1 MKNSIFSRMICVVLV
16 LFYTGT
22 MVPASTWKEL
32 GQSAKSTMDIYLDKA
47 ELSQSQSDWEMYVDT
62 GFALACNVW
71 ENETGF
77 EEEKSSIKEEL
88 NQSIQE
94 RYEKWLKKIINARVE
109 SNYSALK
116 ALLDKEEENYVLE
129 GTDILADKEKL
140 EQWKS
145 HAEGII
151 EEYLKTLDLNLDDF
165 EGEMR
170 QSYADSSIKSLKKE
184 MENLAELSYTRLLV
198 KLNATI
204 KKNAILDAEEA
215 AKAVL
220 QDVVAEATDKINA
233 QMDSLFSS
241 LETQLKNPTD
251 TNFDSDSF
259 LEQFKALY
267 NQGLDSWAQAENEFL
282 KDRTDWETSANDTYN
297 EACTVWTAALEE
309 LQTRRTEWNT
319 QITTKIKD
327 LETQINTLKSDY
339 SDEIQL
345 VLSQYTDSLETQK
358 QTYLDYSV
366 ALTENYY
373 NLRNLLLTSIG
384 SVKDW
389 ANMWSEKYNGIY
401 SYWKT
406 EDAGDFKDDIDTFI
420 KNEETNYIKKI
431 IDSIQNFDG
440 ANVKDDDIQKVIDAQ
455 NEILS
460 AYLFKLK
467 NIFTKNYN
475 SYKKTLE
482 SWEQTINNVLD
493 EYFNVYQVEKATFIF
508 TKDKPLRENS
518 QYKWFVEKYLDRLGI
533 DNPDYT
539 ENSKNQYEKLLH
551 LDIEQ
556 CLQSED
562 GLTFLEEL
570 IKDLYRFGYR
580 GYTNYYTKEE
590 LEQIASEASSSD
602 EDDEEEDNVDIEW
615 EALLSFIDNAKET
628 YSIFM
633 PFYNNK
639 DFCEKIDLLYEE
651 SCKKE
656 DFTDLDV
663 FIEQVKGSSI
673 LKNDKNF
680 EITSGFIQAQKSLTG
695 WFESII
701 QIKEKINDAL
711 QVIKNFPALVLQGTE
726 GAQDSITVSELLPS
740 AVDLQI
746 LQIQNTIN
754 ILKEEEQIAQAV
766 KDYDELPLDQRK
778 TTEELEEAAKNAHDA
793 YDSAHAEWLLLKEG
807 STDEKGNKTSGL
819 EYLKGQI
826 QQTSQAVNNAEQK
839 LAAAKAELEN
849 ATLAYKSELAKTKLN
864 YQEVFLTKVKNELI
878 DFNAKLTEA
887 LASATSELNYWKDRS
902 DEANQETAKKENL
915 SYLAA
920 LVSTKNNIDSLETAL
935 NSDNPQIDGEL
946 FNDGLIALYKEN
958 IQKIIDAK
966 ASVSKSEDEN
976 YKKEAQ
982 SVINKT
988 VQKLLKSMRALYETK
1003 VNAAN
1008 ENSEPKYE
1016 TARSFMFYQ
1025 DFDPEYDDE
1034 DDYDM
1039 ITNTELY
1046 TNETFNNLLSNFN
1059 LICSSVNSIYSN
1071 NKKSYKNDGASHSIK
1086 SLCSSY
1092 DKYRSDFGEKLKSV
1106 DLVLEVENDFDTA
1119 LQNFLTGINE
1129 LKNTEEYLR
1138 LNSEQ
1143 KQTLECYFI
1152 SLLDMASYNYVKNN
1166 RKVLENDTGTIK
1178 ENPEDETSQDL
1189 TVDAW
1194 SIREKIEHLTKN
1206 TETSDYVLSFYTM
1219 VLSHYYRNELLW
1231 NDALVALDFETTV
1244 NMVLTDDSKKS
1255 EYRAS
1260 YQENIKDIEKRINDY
1275 YSAKVESLYK
1285 FFTLSEK
1292 EYKKIESTGLG
1303 SSEDIEQKE
1312 NNLFSAAVTL
1322 AQSVD
1327 ALDSYN
1333 VKKTEERLGLIK
1345 KELEQKEKACLK
1357 AVYDL
1362 EQVKAEYKSSTD
1374 TYNDFV
1380 KDLNLKMNEMEELRK
1395 AVRIADAIKNWAQS
1409 VYLHDENDENFVSPS
1424 QTLQNLQKEIAVYEA
1439 YLEGVEEAGKN
1450 STYVFDDKKLESIKT
1465 LDAELKV
1472 FLDEYDELNAKYQDE
1487 TQQIQLAS
1495 YELMTAA
1502 SSFVSENWEK
1512 EITQKDEDGNG
1523 VTKTLTQ
1530 RDALDWISS
1539 FYRDTDDKGNQ
1550 TVPYFSKDFEEL
1562 LIATLYYITK
1572 NGSEEQKA
1580 LIDYFDPEVNAN
1592 YSLNG
1597 APDKKED
1604 VDCAKR
1610 YKEARLAYLEEIYN
1624 LYINSHTDYLEQ
1636 INGCI
1641 NYYEAQSLGNF
1652 IKTFTVYYLK
1662 QGAFSKLK
1670 SSLKKTESNHTYL
1683 SSFLFGV
1690 FKFKDDTGKAAAMYR
1705 GVVEG
1710 LENGN
1715 TALLSR
1721 QENEVLSLLGIYVN
1735 TEKKLSELTEQAK
1748 ANDYLTKLERY
1759 VRVETVEDDEG
1770 KVTELL
1776 KGLIPEKQA
1785 DIESKKNAILT
1796 ELAESVRNTQTQS
1809 AQSIASVLEEYKEKP
1824 LTQSDI
1830 VKIKSAAKTEWEK
1843 AADQRVYLQKS
1854 LDYYAK
1860 LIQTVANGA
1869 NLNTFTESALIEFM
1883 HSYLFSFCDI
1893 LGYQNY
1899 CEKAQYQSELEH
1911 SRLVYEKELDTI
1923 LAQTKE
1929 IAVSGNREWNKAVAE
1944 LEKKYT
1950 EFQNTFITRYNM
1962 QTAQWQNALDGFE
1975 SDKADWID
1983 QMFSEAAARSIVSL
1997 TEGGAV
2003 KASTASLEEAR
2014 QKVRTLEKFSKDD
2027 FDAGQMVDT
2036 ILNQTKIAQ
2045 VNTLLNKRAE
2055 SIEDVTKP
2063 AYALKGSTDYSL
2075 LELSERV
2082 QKIFDE
2088 TTTIAEN
2095 VSSRAASQQF
2105 AIEAEARRKETFAKI
2120 EAKNRETERGFD
2132 DRAYNEGYK
2141 KSNGAYTKT
2150 ITKDVSVFSTQTE
2163 KVKVR
2168 LWKDFEADEP
2178 ELNLSILYEQIDSNE
2193 FSVIMTLVSAQ
2204 LTDWENSIFGVSGI
2218 ASTGDDKASTKSVSY
2233 IVGEFEKYAY
2243 GEQYKGE
2250 VELGKGLVGAIL
2262 LDFEKN
2268 SQKEKAG
2275 WEALDAPT
2283 WERKLWCSDTFP
2295 GPSIREFSTMVASIA
2310 ATVCTFGAGAMLA
2323 VAVSAAVMAANELT
2337 FELADVGV
2345 GYHDWDEAAK
2355 NVAKAAVSGA
2365 ISGAS
2370 GAAMGAVSKVGG
2382 IGGVFLKTGI
2392 TSSSSITT
2400 QFTNAFIDGGFSGVK
2415 DAFNSWSDWQGIA
2428 FSTAGSF
2435 VTNGVGYG
2443 LSNTNFTGFNSL
2455 QMGQINS
2462 IAGTVGGL
2470 TTNALEYAFTGQ
2482 TSFNLLNLSMF
2493 GLEYGSMWGAQG
2505 TSTLSGGLFSM
2516 TLGKDGAHFAIS
2528 SAGTDISL
2536 GTLYS
2541 NAMGI
2546 GHIVEN
2552 SKIENYTQ
2560 TNGQENLATSLRL
2573 QYGYGDSESKTLLD
2587 EILSGKTSLAVS
2599 SEKKDGATAK
2609 TTTDANG
2616 NKTVTLYGITADMSV
2631 EDMFK
2636 AGLVLQHEAHRDGVD
2651 NGEVGQLK
2659 ETVEAVLAHS
2669 NMAAQILDDKLYA
2682 GALLSLI
2689 SQDSNLKKDMDAF
2702 VALAKSGGD
2711 TSGIVEYLTYVDKN
2725 YDSSADYWR
2734 LTAGGQLIS
2743 DGDGWLKDMNGNYIL
2758 DENGNKIGAEKQE
2771 SGLLNILAGTGGQK
2785 YDSFTDEQKLAVQKI
2800 MKEAGMSM
2808 DKNGQWYTA
2817 LGKKIDM
2824 NKVMEIAGNTIAEA
2838 VFNQYY
2844 NNKVDSDLATAW
2856 NLDLA
2861 FGENT
2866 ANKTVPELARERYSE
2881 LISTHLLETDSPAA
2895 LMDKYTWT
2903 IYDSNGVA
2911 TQLYKIDENNPFL
2924 DDLLGQHDF
2933 KGLKSE
2939 IDSSGCN
2946 FMTILAYS
2954 QLLTGNIFT
2963 KSDIMAI
2970 YDNAIKKNALSSTGC
2985 WVKDRNT
2992 ISTIGLNKLGISNF
3006 SLTFDD
3012 TNYTGYQHQQI
3023 GNRITWLYSNGKPY
3037 HYSAGTVYNNNI
3049 YNPGYTTKPDYS
3061 TTSVNLWW
3069 K

>member
-1 MKNSIFSRMICVVLV
+1 MKDSIFSRMICVVLT

-47 ELSQSQSDWEMYVDT
+47 ELSQSQSDWDMYVDT

-88 NQSIQE
+88 NQSIEE
-94 RYEKWLKKIINARVE
+94 RYQKWLKKIINARLE

-116 ALLDKEEENYVLE
+116 ALLDKEEENYVLD

-165 EGEMR
+165 KGEMR

-184 MENLAELSYTRLLV
+184 MQNLAELSYTRLLV

-241 LETQLKNPTD
+241 LETQLQNPTD
-251 TNFDSDSF
+251 TDFDSDSF

-267 NQGLDSWAQAENEFL
+267 NQGLDSWAQAEQDFL
-282 KDRTDWETSANDTYN
+282 KDRTDWENSANDTYN

-309 LQTRRTEWNT
+309 LQTRRNEWNT
-319 QITTKIKD
+319 QITTKIED
-327 LETQINTLKSDY
+327 LETQISKLKSDY

-345 VLSQYTDSLETQK
+345 VLSQYTESLETQK

-384 SVKDW
+384 SVTDW

-406 EDAGDFKDDIDTFI
+406 EDAGDFKDDVDTFI
-420 KNEETNYIKKI
+420 KNEETNYIKKL

-440 ANVKDDDIQKVIDAQ
+440 ANVKEDDIQKVIDAQ
-455 NEILS
+455 NEILA
-460 AYLFKLK
+460 AYLLKLK

-493 EYFNVYQVEKATFIF
+493 EYFNVYQVEKTGFLS
-508 TKDKPLRENS
+508 TKEKPLRENS
-518 QYKWFVEKYLDRLGI
+518 QYKWFVEKYLEKLGI
-533 DNPDYT
+533 NNPDYT

-556 CLQSED
+556 CLQNED

-570 IKDLYRFGYR
+570 IKDLYSFGYR

-602 EDDEEEDNVDIEW
+602 DEDEEEDDGDIEW
-615 EALLSFIDNAKET
+615 EVLLSFIDKAEET
-628 YSIFM
+628 YSLFL

-639 DFCEKIDLLYEE
+639 DFCEKIDLLFEE

-663 FIEQVKGSSI
+663 FIEQVKGSSS

-711 QVIKNFPALVLQGTE
+711 QVIKNFPALVLQGTGE
-726 GAQDSITVSELLPS
+726 SQDSLTVSELFPS

-746 LQIQNTIN
+746 IQIQNTIN

-766 KDYDELPLDQRK
+766 KDYDELSLEQRK

-793 YDSAHAEWLLLKEG
+793 YDSAHAEWLSLKEG

-826 QQTSQAVNNAEQK
+826 QQASQDVNNAEQK

-887 LASATSELNYWKDRS
+887 LASAASELNYWKDRS
-902 DEANQETAKKENL
+902 DEANQETAEEENL

-966 ASVSKSEDEN
+966 ASVSKSENEN

-982 SVINKT
+982 TVINET

-1008 ENSEPKYE
+1008 ENSGPEYE
-1016 TARSFMFYQ
+1016 AARTFMLYQ
-1025 DFDPEYDDE
+1025 DFDSDYDDE

-1046 TNETFNNLLSNFN
+1046 KNETFKSLLSKLNS
-1059 LICSSVNSIYSN
+1059 ICSSVNSIYSN
-1071 NKKSYKNDGASHSIK
+1071 NKKSYKNDGTSHSIN
-1086 SLCSSY
+1086 SLSSSY
-1092 DKYRSDFGEKLKSV
+1092 DKYRRDFGEKLKSV
-1106 DLVLEVENDFDTA
+1106 DLVLDGENVSDTD
-1119 LQNFLTGINE
+1119 LQKFLTGINE

-1166 RKVLENDTGTIK
+1166 RKLLENDTETIK
-1178 ENPEDETSQDL
+1178 TNPEDETSQEL

-1194 SIREKIEHLTKN
+1194 SIREKIEQLTKS

-1231 NDALVALDFETTV
+1231 NDALMALDFETTV
-1244 NMVLTDDSKKS
+1244 NLVLTDDSKKS
-1255 EYRAS
+1255 EYKAS

-1275 YSAKVESLYK
+1275 YSAKIESLYK
-1285 FFTLSEK
+1285 FFTLFEK

-1312 NNLFSAAVTL
+1312 NNLFSAAVIL

-1333 VKKTEERLGLIK
+1333 VKKTEERLDLIK
-1345 KELEQKEKACLK
+1345 KELKQKEIACRE
-1357 AVYDL
+1357 AVYAL

-1374 TYNDFV
+1374 TYNEFV
-1380 KDLNLKMNEMEELRK
+1380 NDLNLKMNEMEDLRK

-1439 YLEGVEEAGKN
+1439 YLEGVEEARKN

-1465 LDAELKV
+1465 LDAQLKEL
-1472 FLDEYDELNAKYQDE
+1472 LDEYDELNAKYQDE

-1495 YELMTAA
+1495 YELKTAA
-1502 SSFVSENWEK
+1502 SSFVSENLEK
-1512 EITQKDEDGNG
+1512 EITQKDEDGND

-1539 FYRDTDDKGNQ
+1539 FYKDTDDKGNQ
-1550 TVPYFSKDFEEL
+1550 TVPHFSKDFEEL

-1662 QGAFSKLK
+1662 HGAFSKLK

-1690 FKFKDDTGKAAAMYR
+1690 FKFKDETGKAASMYR

-1735 TEKKLSELTEQAK
+1735 TEKKLSELTKQAK
-1748 ANDYLTKLERY
+1748 ENDYLTKLEQY
-1759 VRVETVEDDEG
+1759 VRVETVNDDEG

-1785 DIESKKNAILT
+1785 DIESSKNAILT
-1796 ELAESVRNTQTQS
+1796 EIAESVRNTQTQS
-1809 AQSIASVLEEYKEKP
+1809 AQSITSLLEEYKEKP

-1830 VKIKSAAKTEWEK
+1830 TKIKSAAKTEWEK

-1860 LIQTVANGA
+1860 LIQTVAAGA

-1893 LGYQNY
+1893 LDYQSY

-1911 SRLVYEKELDTI
+1911 SRLVYERELDTI

-2075 LELSERV
+2075 LELSEKV

-2088 TTTIAEN
+2088 TTTIAES

-2178 ELNLSILYEQIDSNE
+2178 ELDLSILYEQIDSNE
-2193 FSVIMTLVSAQ
+2193 FSVIMTLITAQ
-2204 LTDWENSIFGVSGI
+2204 LTDWENSIFGVSGL
-2218 ASTGDDKASTKSVSY
+2218 AATGDDKNGTKNVSY

-2337 FELADVGV
+2337 FELADVSV

-2365 ISGAS
+2365 ITGAS
-2370 GAAMGAVSKVGG
+2370 GAAMGAASKVGG

-2428 FSTAGSF
+2428 VTTGSAFISNSMSYAVLGDQNINFASYNQNQIKDVVTAVNLGS
-2435 VTNGVGYG
+2435 G
-2443 LSNTNFTGFNSL
+2443 LLG
-2455 QMGQINS
+2455 
-2462 IAGTVGGL
+2462 
-2470 TTNALEYAFTGQ
+2470 NALEYAVTGE

-2493 GLEYGSMWGAQG
+2493 GLEYGSMWGSGGMQ
-2505 TSTLSGGLFSM
+2505 TLSGGLLEFHIGDS
-2516 TLGKDGAHFAIS
+2516 GVQFAVGS
-2528 SAGTDISL
+2528 GGTDISI
-2536 GTLYS
+2536 GTVVSALNGVSVIQKDNEINTYIQQHYGGDETTAQMLKSLY
-2541 NAMGI
+2541 AQG
-2546 GHIVEN
+2546 E
-2552 SKIENYTQ
+2552 
-2560 TNGQENLATSLRL
+2560 
-2573 QYGYGDSESKTLLD
+2573 YGAQDTLE
-2587 EILSGKTSLAVS
+2587 EILSGNLSKEEVAEKYFEVQLQVLNAILEVLTIDEEADSEEKSVLEKIEEREEEIAENGLEDKAQDAAGEQTETES
-2599 SEKKDGATAK
+2599 DKNIEEKSASDEKPPEMSEEKKDAVDNK
-2609 TTTDANG
+2609 TDA
-2616 NKTVTLYGITADMSV
+2616 
-2631 EDMFK
+2631 EK
-2636 AGLVLQHEAHRDGVD
+2636 A
-2651 NGEVGQLK
+2651 
-2659 ETVEAVLAHS
+2659 
-2669 NMAAQILDDKLYA
+2669 I
-2682 GALLSLI
+2682 
-2689 SQDSNLKKDMDAF
+2689 
-2702 VALAKSGGD
+2702 
-2711 TSGIVEYLTYVDKN
+2711 
-2725 YDSSADYWR
+2725 
-2734 LTAGGQLIS
+2734 
-2743 DGDGWLKDMNGNYIL
+2743 
-2758 DENGNKIGAEKQE
+2758 
-2771 SGLLNILAGTGGQK
+2771 
-2785 YDSFTDEQKLAVQKI
+2785 
-2800 MKEAGMSM
+2800 
-2808 DKNGQWYTA
+2808 
-2817 LGKKIDM
+2817 
-2824 NKVMEIAGNTIAEA
+2824 
-2838 VFNQYY
+2838 
-2844 NNKVDSDLATAW
+2844 
-2856 NLDLA
+2856 
-2861 FGENT
+2861 GENT
-2866 ANKTVPELARERYSE
+2866 STTTAASTDAVTEQKAEAQEIAVTATPVEKTAFESFVDKVKELRNLLTVANKKQEEKTYKDTIIKQKEIEQRFGYANALCYGTTVINLYRLVSGMTDQQVNDYFSGDEVNKYISKPDGRILFDKLSNSISAFLGNDKYYDYVYQKENGWQILRYGSAKDFQQSSYKYGIGYYYTGTDYSGKPDHYE
-2881 LISTHLLETDSPAA
+2881 LI
-2895 LMDKYTWT
+2895 
-2903 IYDSNGVA
+2903 V
-2911 TQLYKIDENNPFL
+2911 NNPYAV
-2924 DDLLGQHDF
+2924 H
-2933 KGLKSE
+2933 
-2939 IDSSGCN
+2939 
-2946 FMTILAYS
+2946 
-2954 QLLTGNIFT
+2954 
-2963 KSDIMAI
+2963 
-2970 YDNAIKKNALSSTGC
+2970 
-2985 WVKDRNT
+2985 
-2992 ISTIGLNKLGISNF
+2992 
-3006 SLTFDD
+3006 
-3012 TNYTGYQHQQI
+3012 
-3023 GNRITWLYSNGKPY
+3023 
-3037 HYSAGTVYNNNI
+3037 
-3049 YNPGYTTKPDYS
+3049 NPGQKEYNLGWIYPVNQ
-3061 TTSVNLWW
+3061 TSIRKDWL